1 MANSIL
7 DTSVVSSEFSWPTE
21 FPKPVVG
28 VDRRNVFTVG
38 SSMEIIEDAL
48 EAIRKIRLKG
58 YKFVMLND
66 ERGRQITDVEAQNEQ
81 LMKIFGD
88 AGIMSI
94 DTMFYSIGTEK
105 QDIYVKPSTGMFK
118 RCEREFPHIKF
129 NKGWYVG
136 HDIHDAKA
144 AFKVKARPVLI
155 NPTEE
160 TQKKLNSF
168 ANKKLKKVTKIYD
181 SLAEFEAT
189 M

>member
-7 DTSVVSSEFSWPTE
+7 DTSLVATSNDWPIN
-21 FPKPVVG
+21 FPKPVIG

-38 SSMEIIEDAL
+38 SSMEMIEGAL
-48 EAIRKIRLKG
+48 EAIRQIRLKG

-66 ERGRQITDVEAQNEQ
+66 ERGRQIADVEAQNEK

-181 SLAEFEAT
+181 SLADFEST
-189 M
+189 L